1 MRNINKIEYDCFEVS
16 YSSMD
21 TISIRQSLLRL
32 TPIGFKKI
40 KKINPPVNFEKKFL
54 RLL

>member
-32 TPIGFKKI
+32 TPIGFRKI
-40 KKINPPVNFEKKFL
+40 KKIKAPVTFEKSFL
-54 RLL
+54 RSP